1 MDSAGRKGKL
11 EENMLDKEL
20 EYTLNI
26 AFKEAREKRH
36 EYFTVEHLVHGL
48 LENSAVVKILKSC
61 NVDIPSLKKKL
72 GGFISKSTPKIPPS
86 VNDRETQP
94 TLGLQRVLQRAV
106 FRAQSSGLLEATGAH
121 VLEAIFDETASRSVY
136 FLEQEGVTRQAVEN
150 EVYQGFPQSA
160 DRFDK
165 SDKSD
170 NLNDLNQIDPLAA
183 AQAFS
188 ELDELIAQQHAKQSE
203 ENDILCNLNDK
214 ARQGKIDPLIGRA
227 DVIEH
232 VLQVFSRRRKNNPL
246 LVGEPGVGK
255 TAIVEGIAKMIVEGK
270 APKHLSNS
278 TVYSLDL
285 GALLAGTKY
294 RGDFEKRM
302 KDLLEGLKKEKGA
315 ILFIDEIH
323 TIIGAG
329 SASGGM
335 LDVSNLLKPL
345 LGSGE
350 FRCVGATTFQEYRRV
365 FEKDSALA
373 RRFKVTEVPEN
384 TIEETIQ
391 ILQGLRDKLEAHHKV
406 KYTDEALQAAANL
419 SARYIND
426 RFLPDKAVDVVD
438 EAGACHVLLPK
449 SKQTGVIDEKMIAM
463 VVAKTARIPEQNVS
477 RSDKI
482 KLKTLESDLSSVIY
496 GQDRAI
502 SSLVTA
508 IKLSRSG
515 LRVGDKPMG
524 SFLFAGPTGVGKT
537 EVARQLARIMGVE
550 LLRFDMS
557 EYQEHHTISRLVGAP
572 PGYVGFDNGGLLTE
586 EVYKHPHS
594 VILLDEI
601 EKAHADIYNLL
612 LQVMDHGILTDSNG
626 RKVDFRHTII
636 VMTTNAGASELTH
649 TPIGFTTARDVTDS
663 MSAIKRVFTPEFRNR
678 LDSIVQF
685 KHLDAATI
693 ASVVN
698 KFLGELSE
706 QLSAKH
712 VTLDVNEDARLWLAE
727 HGYDHENGARPMAR
741 LIDEK
746 LRKYLADELL
756 FGRLSEGGQV
766 KVETKNDELD
776 IDIRETVV

>member
-1 MDSAGRKGKL
+1 
-11 EENMLDKEL
+11 MLDKEL

>member
-1 MDSAGRKGKL
+1 MDSAGRKGKR
-11 EENMLDKEL
+11 EETMLDKEL

-36 EYFTVEHLVHGL
+36 EYFTVEHLVNGL

-61 NVDIPSLKKKL
+61 NADIPSLKKKL
-72 GGFISKSTPKIPPS
+72 GAFISKSTPKIPPS
-86 VNDRETQP
+86 VNDRDTQP

-150 EVYQGFPQSA
+150 EVYQGSPQS
-160 DRFDK
+160 DRV
-165 SDKSD
+165 DKSD
-170 NLNDLNQIDPLAA
+170 NINDLNQVDPLAA

-203 ENDILCNLNDK
+203 ENDILCNLNEK

-302 KDLLEGLKKEKGA
+302 KDVLEGLKKEKGA

-345 LGSGE
+345 LGTGE

-384 TIEETIQ
+384 TIEETIE
-391 ILQGLRDKLEAHHKV
+391 ILQGLREKLEEHHKV
-406 KYTDEALQAAANL
+406 KYTDEALKAAVTL

-649 TPIGFTTARDVTDS
+649 TPIGFTTAKDVTDS

-706 QLSAKH
+706 QLSEKH
-712 VTLDVNEDARLWLAE
+712 VTLDVNEEARLWLAE

>member
-1 MDSAGRKGKL
+1 
-11 EENMLDKEL
+11 MLDKEL

-36 EYFTVEHLVHGL
+36 EYFTVEHLVNGL

-61 NVDIPSLKKKL
+61 NADIPSLKKKL
-72 GGFISKSTPKIPPS
+72 GAFISKSTPKIPPS
-86 VNDRETQP
+86 VNDRDTQP

-150 EVYQGFPQSA
+150 EVYQGSPQS
-160 DRFDK
+160 DRV
-165 SDKSD
+165 DKSD
-170 NLNDLNQIDPLAA
+170 NINDLNQVDPLAA

-203 ENDILCNLNDK
+203 ENDILCNLNEK

-302 KDLLEGLKKEKGA
+302 KDVLEGLKKEKGA

-345 LGSGE
+345 LGTGE

-384 TIEETIQ
+384 TIEETIE
-391 ILQGLRDKLEAHHKV
+391 ILQGLREKLEEHHKV
-406 KYTDEALQAAANL
+406 KYTDEALKAAVTL

-649 TPIGFTTARDVTDS
+649 TPIGFTTAKDVTDS

-706 QLSAKH
+706 QLSEKH
-712 VTLDVNEDARLWLAE
+712 VTLDVNEEARLWLAE

>member
-1 MDSAGRKGKL
+1 MDSAGRKGKR
-11 EENMLDKEL
+11 EETMLDKEL

-36 EYFTVEHLVHGL
+36 EYFTVEHLVNGL

-61 NVDIPSLKKKL
+61 NADIPSLKKKL
-72 GGFISKSTPKIPPS
+72 GAFISKSTPKIPPS
-86 VNDRETQP
+86 VNDRDTQP

-150 EVYQGFPQSA
+150 EVYQGSPQS
-160 DRFDK
+160 DRV
-165 SDKSD
+165 DKSD
-170 NLNDLNQIDPLAA
+170 NINDLNQVDPLAA

-203 ENDILCNLNDK
+203 ENDILCNLNEK

-302 KDLLEGLKKEKGA
+302 KDVLEGLKKEKGA

-345 LGSGE
+345 LGTGE

-384 TIEETIQ
+384 TIEETIE
-391 ILQGLRDKLEAHHKV
+391 ILQGLREKLEEHHKV
-406 KYTDEALQAAANL
+406 KYTDEALKAAVTL

-463 VVAKTARIPEQNVS
+463 VVTKTARIPEQNVS

-586 EVYKHPHS
+586 EVYKHTHS

-649 TPIGFTTARDVTDS
+649 TPIGFTTAKDVTDS

-706 QLSAKH
+706 QLSEKH
-712 VTLDVNEDARLWLAE
+712 VTLDVNEEARLWLAE

>member
-136 FLEQEGVTRQAVEN
+136 FLEQEGVRRQAVEN

>member
-1 MDSAGRKGKL
+1 
-11 EENMLDKEL
+11 
-20 EYTLNI
+20 
-26 AFKEAREKRH
+26 
-36 EYFTVEHLVHGL
+36 
-48 LENSAVVKILKSC
+48 
-61 NVDIPSLKKKL
+61 
-72 GGFISKSTPKIPPS
+72 
-86 VNDRETQP
+86 
-94 TLGLQRVLQRAV
+94 
-106 FRAQSSGLLEATGAH
+106 
-121 VLEAIFDETASRSVY
+121 
-136 FLEQEGVTRQAVEN
+136 
-150 EVYQGFPQSA
+150 
-160 DRFDK
+160 
-165 SDKSD
+165 
-170 NLNDLNQIDPLAA
+170 
-183 AQAFS
+183 
-188 ELDELIAQQHAKQSE
+188 
-203 ENDILCNLNDK
+203 
-214 ARQGKIDPLIGRA
+214 
-227 DVIEH
+227 
-232 VLQVFSRRRKNNPL
+232 
-246 LVGEPGVGK
+246 
-255 TAIVEGIAKMIVEGK
+255 
-270 APKHLSNS
+270 
-278 TVYSLDL
+278 
-285 GALLAGTKY
+285 
-294 RGDFEKRM
+294 
-302 KDLLEGLKKEKGA
+302 
-315 ILFIDEIH
+315 
-323 TIIGAG
+323 
-329 SASGGM
+329 M

-345 LGSGE
+345 LGTGE

-384 TIEETIQ
+384 TIEETIE
-391 ILQGLRDKLEAHHKV
+391 ILQGLREKLEEHHKV
-406 KYTDEALQAAANL
+406 KYTDEALKAAVTL

-649 TPIGFTTARDVTDS
+649 TPIGFTTAKDVTDS

-706 QLSAKH
+706 QLSEKH
-712 VTLDVNEDARLWLAE
+712 VTLDVNEEARLWLAE